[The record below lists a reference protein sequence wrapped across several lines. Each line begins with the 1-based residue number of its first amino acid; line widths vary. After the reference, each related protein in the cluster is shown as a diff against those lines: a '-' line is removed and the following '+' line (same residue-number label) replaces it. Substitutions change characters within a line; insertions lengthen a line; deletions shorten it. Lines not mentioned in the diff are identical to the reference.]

1 METRSTSYQRLP
13 AAERIKT
20 KEGAKMIIELY
31 GEFGYFNCDKCGRKT
46 RVEIDSRVLES
57 YFCAYC
63 GTVMSV
69 TESTFS

>member
-1 METRSTSYQRLP
+1 
-13 AAERIKT
+13 
-20 KEGAKMIIELY
+20 MIIELY